1 MAAKK
6 GGFSHFFYSKVA
18 PIATGLG
25 ASVVIVGALFKIMHW
40 PGAGPMLIVGLGTE
54 AVLFA
59 MFAFAP
65 QAHEWD
71 WSKVYPQ
78 LREDYSGSSS
88 EFPSEDPALAKK
100 GKDAVSLL
108 GTMFGKANIS
118 QDLVDKLGKG
128 MLSLTENVKS
138 IGELGSVTVATS
150 EYAKNI
156 KVASS
161 SLTEMNKSYANVV
174 TSMSEMSGAANDV
187 KKYSEQLTAV
197 TKNLGALNAVYEME
211 LQDANNHIKSMN
223 KFYSNL
229 SSAMENMT
237 EATKDTQQFKVE
249 MGKLTGNLV
258 SLNNVYGGM
267 LSAMKNSL

>member
-78 LREDYSGSSS
+78 LKEDEDEEVEVTESTPSSINN
-88 EFPSEDPALAKK
+88 E
-100 GKDAVSLL
+100 
-108 GTMFGKANIS
+108 
-118 QDLVDKLGKG
+118 LVDKLGKG
-128 MLSLTENVKS
+128 MAALTS
-138 IGELGSVTVATS
+138 SVDKISEVGRATIATA
-150 EYAKNI
+150 EYAKNV
-156 KVASS
+156 KVASQ
-161 SLTEMNKSYANVV
+161 SLQEMNKSYSHMA
-174 TSMSEMSGAANDV
+174 TSMSDMAKSTNDI
-187 KKYSEQLTAV
+187 KAYSSQLQAV
-197 TKNLGALNAVYEME
+197 TASLASLNGVYQGE
-211 LQDANNHIKSMN
+211 LREVQNYSKELS
-223 KFYSNL
+223 KFYGTL
-229 SSAMENMT
+229 SKAMENMT
-237 EATKDTQQFKVE
+237 EAAKDAQQFRSE
-249 MGKLTGNLV
+249 MAKLNGNLTA
-258 SLNNVYGGM
+258 LNNVYGGM
-267 LSAMKNSL
+267 ITAMKSGLK